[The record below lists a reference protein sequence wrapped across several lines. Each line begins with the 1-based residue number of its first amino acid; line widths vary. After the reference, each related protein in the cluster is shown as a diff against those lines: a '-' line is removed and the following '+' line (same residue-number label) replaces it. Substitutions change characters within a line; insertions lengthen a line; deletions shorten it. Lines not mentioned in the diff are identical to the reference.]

1 MKEPKH
7 FIEEFARIKKMSY
20 RQFEEWLHNYGY
32 ASYEMGVEYGN
43 KEAVTWFE
51 VELFDAFVKNGIDE
65 DTADLVIDILLS
77 KDKGAANEQ

>member
-1 MKEPKH
+1 
-7 FIEEFARIKKMSY
+7 
-20 RQFEEWLHNYGY
+20 
-32 ASYEMGVEYGN
+32 MGVEYGN